1 MTRRQLFSS
10 KTSTRLMLAREK
22 VLRRRDLGL
31 PAPAQGE
38 FNLVFRNYWP
48 KEEALN
54 GAYLNPPIK
63 KVD

>member
-31 PAPAQGE
+31 PGE
-38 FNLVFRNYWP
+38 FNLVFRDYWP
-48 KEEALN
+48 KEEVLN